1 MSDVCFAGRA
11 RGSPRQDAPVSRL
24 VGVQLPFR
32 CRAFSHSLSLCAE
45 RIGALLHI
53 FCQKCRFP
61 RRSGRGS
68 SKNGTM
74 AHHRPPDRKEQD
86 SWHPEASSRRRSAP
100 SSAPTPMWC
109 PPRRTRS
116 RSRQSSSS
124 SISTTVTAASRPGT
138 SSAGTGSTRTSWET
152 AGSGAL
158 SRASAASLPGRRG
171 SRTGAATEST
181 AAETAPLQC
190 PRSSRSAGCRPRWRT
205 CTSASDF

>member
-1 MSDVCFAGRA
+1 MCVLRGGRVDPLD
-11 RGSPRQDAPVSRL
+11 RMPRSLAWWGLWRPL
-24 VGVQLPFR
+24 H
-32 CRAFSHSLSLCAE
+32 CRAFSRSLSQCAGK
-45 RIGALLHI
+45 IGALSHI
-53 FCQKCRFP
+53 FCQKCRFH

-86 SWHPEASSRRRSAP
+86 SWHPEASSRLHSAP
-100 SSAPTPMWC
+100 SSGPTPMWC

-116 RSRQSSSS
+116 RSRRSSSS
-124 SISTTVTAASRPGT
+124 SISMPATAASRPGT

-171 SRTGAATEST
+171 SRTDAATEST
-181 AAETAPLQC
+181 AAETARPRC
-190 PRSSRSAGCRPRWRT
+190 PRSSRSTICRRRWRI